1 MHGIIIIILSKQ
13 APLSL
18 NPPFFHQVETNIF
31 PIALLSLL
39 KKIESIVGRVP
50 SIRNGP
56 RAVDLDIIFCGSNI
70 IDTRS
75 NKETLDNLDGEL
87 VIPHPRVQER
97 EFVLRPLNEYDM
109 FLLPNQKKNPICIL
123 STD

>member
-1 MHGIIIIILSKQ
+1 M
-13 APLSL
+13 
-18 NPPFFHQVETNIF
+18 ETNIF

-39 KKIESIVGRVP
+39 KKIESVVGRVP

-56 RAVDLDIIFCGSNI
+56 RAVDLDIIFCGSDI

-75 NKETLDNLDGEL
+75 NKKSLDDNLDGEL

-97 EFVLRPLNEYDM
+97 EFVLRPLNEYV
-109 FLLPNQKKNPICIL
+109 FSFFKVSSIFIIAIHRLNLFEKA
-123 STD
+123 